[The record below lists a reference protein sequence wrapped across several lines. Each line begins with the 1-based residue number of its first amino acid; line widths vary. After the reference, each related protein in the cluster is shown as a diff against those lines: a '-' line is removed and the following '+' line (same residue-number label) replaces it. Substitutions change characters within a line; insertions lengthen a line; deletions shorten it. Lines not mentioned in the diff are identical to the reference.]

1 MYREEEGKKRVVLLM
16 YVYSYR
22 IELSVELLYYKY
34 KSVVD
39 GVEGSKL
46 SCSSSSCSVP
56 GTPYSSDVTRLRRL
70 SGSVKE

>member
-1 MYREEEGKKRVVLLM
+1 MVLLM

-22 IELSVELLYYKY
+22 IELVVQLLCYKY

-39 GVEGSKL
+39 RVDGSKL

-56 GTPYSSDVTRLRRL
+56 GTPYSSDVIRLRWL
-70 SGSVKE
+70 SGSVKK